1 MTSDDRGLPSPPA
14 TRDVPALTGT
24 PIGTVAC
31 PGDDPSEFEFI
42 APGDQGLRTGEF
54 VAYNATVAGERE
66 AILARVTNTAQERGL
81 PGEFL
86 ANPDVDPTEVAGAL
100 GVPTE
105 DTELSRFTARTIG
118 YFDEQISTFTNPR
131 IQPQPGTRLQLAADT
146 YLEAVLPSADWD
158 SESGTAHLG
167 WLLNRPHGAANIHV
181 PIDKFAATHLAILAS
196 TGSGKSY
203 TASVLIEEMMRP
215 ASRAAMLVFDPHAE
229 YDTLRKMRRDEHS
242 HVFEGDDGYRPEV
255 EIITPDEI
263 TIPIPDLT
271 YSDLLAL
278 LDGPSDRMRYVLNEA
293 WRDLTNESN
302 HITPQDIINKCED
315 VEGERSGTIDALAWR
330 LNKSLNRD
338 LFVPAARDEL
348 TDLVAPGQV
357 TVLKLNRLSQSD
369 QQMLAAALLR
379 KLYEARE
386 AATRGEDDA
395 IDHPV
400 FSLFEEGHRFAPDGD
415 ARSLGILRRI
425 LSEGRKFGFGV
436 GIISQRPSKID
447 PDVLSQCGTQ
457 IIMQIQNPN
466 DQQAIRTSVESAGED
481 VLDELPGL
489 TPGQAVVAGD
499 AMNTPVLVNVR
510 ERHTEHGADSPEAT
524 TEWKTAHGRIEN
536 EPAGVTDA
544 YNDNDDVDET
554 PL

>member
-54 VAYNATVAGERE
+54 VAYNATVDGERE

-86 ANPDVDPTEVAGAL
+86 ANPDVDPAEVAGAL

-131 IQPQPGTRLQLAADT
+131 IQPQPGTRLQLAADA

-158 SESGTAHLG
+158 SGSGTAHLG
-167 WLLNRPHGAANIHV
+167 WLLNRSHGAANMHI

-229 YDTLRKMRRDEHS
+229 YDTLPEMRRNEHS

-293 WRDLTNESN
+293 WRDLTDESN

-315 VEGERSGTIDALAWR
+315 VEGERSGTVDALAWR

-348 TDLVAPGQV
+348 TDLVVPGQV

-524 TEWKTAHGRIEN
+524 KEWKTAHGRIEN

>member
-1 MTSDDRGLPSPPA
+1 MTSDDHSLPSPPT

-24 PIGTVAC
+24 PVGTVAC

-42 APGDQGLRTGEF
+42 APGDKGLRTGEF
-54 VAYNATVAGERE
+54 VAYNATVVGKQE
-66 AILARVTNTAQERGL
+66 AILARVTNTTQERGL

-131 IQPQPGTRLQLAADT
+131 IQPQPGTRLQLAADG

-158 SESGTAHLG
+158 SGSGTAHLG

-215 ASRAAMLVFDPHAE
+215 TSRAAMLVFDPHAE
-229 YDTLRKMRRDEHS
+229 YDTLPEMRRDEHS

-293 WRDLTNESN
+293 WRDLTDESN

-315 VEGERSGTIDALAWR
+315 VEGKRSGTVDALAWR

-357 TVLKLNRLSQSD
+357 TVPQLNRLSQSD

-499 AMNTPVLVNVR
+499 AMNTPVLMNVR

-524 TEWKTAHGRIEN
+524 KEWKTAQDRLEN

-544 YNDNDDVDET
+544 YADEADVDET

>member
-1 MTSDDRGLPSPPA
+1 MTGDDRGLPSPPA

-54 VAYNATVAGERE
+54 VAYNATVAGEQE
-66 AILARVTNTAQERGL
+66 AILARVTNTTQERGL

-86 ANPDVDPTEVAGAL
+86 ANPDVDPAEVAGAL

-131 IQPQPGTRLQLAADT
+131 IQPQPGTRLQLAADE

-158 SESGTAHLG
+158 SESGTARLG
-167 WLLNRPHGAANIHV
+167 WLLNRPHGAANIHI
-181 PIDKFAATHLAILAS
+181 PIDTFAATHLAILAS

-229 YDTLRKMRRDEHS
+229 YDTLPEMRRDEHS

-293 WRDLTNESN
+293 WNDLTDESN
-302 HITPQDIINKCED
+302 HITTQDIIDKCEHI
-315 VEGERSGTIDALAWR
+315 EGERSGTVDALAWR

-386 AATRGEDDA
+386 AATRGENDA

-466 DQQAIRTSVESAGED
+466 DQKAIRTSVESAGED

-524 TEWKTAHGRIEN
+524 REWKTAHDRIEN

-544 YNDNDDVDET
+544 YNDNDDVNET

>member
-1 MTSDDRGLPSPPA
+1 M
-14 TRDVPALTGT
+14 
-24 PIGTVAC
+24 
-31 PGDDPSEFEFI
+31 
-42 APGDQGLRTGEF
+42 
-54 VAYNATVAGERE
+54 
-66 AILARVTNTAQERGL
+66 
-81 PGEFL
+81 
-86 ANPDVDPTEVAGAL
+86 
-100 GVPTE
+100 
-105 DTELSRFTARTIG
+105 
-118 YFDEQISTFTNPR
+118 
-131 IQPQPGTRLQLAADT
+131 
-146 YLEAVLPSADWD
+146 LPSADWD
-158 SESGTAHLG
+158 SGSGTAHLG
-167 WLLNRPHGAANIHV
+167 WLLNRPHGAANVHI

-229 YDTLRKMRRDEHS
+229 YDTLPEMRRDEHS
-242 HVFEGDDGYRPEV
+242 HAFEGDDGYRPEV

-293 WRDLTNESN
+293 WRDLTDESN
-302 HITPQDIINKCED
+302 HITPQDIINKCEM
-315 VEGERSGTIDALAWR
+315 VEGERSGTVDALAWR

-338 LFVPAARDEL
+338 LFVPAARDDL
-348 TDLVAPGQV
+348 TDLVSPGQV

-400 FSLFEEGHRFAPDGD
+400 FSLFEEGHRFAPDGE

-524 TEWKTAHGRIEN
+524 KEWKTAHDRIEN
-536 EPAGVTDA
+536 EPAGVTNA
-544 YNDNDDVDET
+544 YDDDGDVDET